1 MNSSD
6 AEQSVIGGLLINPVI
21 PRVRATGLVS
31 TDFSDKMLGKCYD
44 YLISMFK
51 EE

>member
-21 PRVRATGLVS
+21 LAVCDALVLTLQVKYHHVIEYES
-31 TDFSDKMLGKCYD
+31 
-44 YLISMFK
+44 
-51 EE
+51 